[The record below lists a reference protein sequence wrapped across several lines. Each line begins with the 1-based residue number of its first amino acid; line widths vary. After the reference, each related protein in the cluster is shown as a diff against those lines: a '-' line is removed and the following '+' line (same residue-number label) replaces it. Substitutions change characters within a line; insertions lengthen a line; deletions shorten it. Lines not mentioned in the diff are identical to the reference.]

1 MKRHKITRKK
11 KTLKKYS
18 KAQFRR
24 LNKQTNLTIKMKGG
38 DNEYIKHRR
47 AQLER
52 TKEIISELENGK
64 HNTLRD
70 QIRLRIG
77 TLKYAL
83 KYHIDSV
90 SVSDVDIWH
99 DHVKNIDPVIN
110 DINGFLAKGSG
121 ISPIPVSTNTQSSYS
136 NKSTNDTNDEND
148 RNPISISQRS
158 AKKSI
163 GSIGSIRNTIK
174 KKSASIRSIN
184 SRGRGL

>member
-38 DNEYIKHRR
+38 DSEYIIHRR

-52 TKEIISELENGK
+52 TEEIILELKNGK

-70 QIRLRIG
+70 QIKVRLG
-77 TLKYAL
+77 MLKYAL
-83 KYHIDSV
+83 QYHIDSV
-90 SVSDVDIWH
+90 SDVDMWH
-99 DHVKNIDPVIN
+99 DHVKNIDPLIN
-110 DINGFLAKGSG
+110 VINGFLAKGSG

-136 NKSTNDTNDEND
+136 NKSTDDTNDEND

-163 GSIGSIRNTIK
+163 KSIGSIGKTIK
-174 KKSASIRSIN
+174 KKSASRRSIS
-184 SRGRGL
+184 SRGL

>member
-1 MKRHKITRKK
+1 MKKHKITRKK

-18 KAQFRR
+18 NARFRR

-38 DNEYIKHRR
+38 DSEYIKHRR

-52 TKEIISELENGK
+52 TKNIILELENGK

-83 KYHIDSV
+83 QYHIDSV
-90 SVSDVDIWH
+90 SDVDMWH
-99 DHVKNIDPVIN
+99 DHVENIDPLIN
-110 DINGFLAKGSG
+110 VINGFLAKGSG
-121 ISPIPVSTNTQSSYS
+121 ILPIPVSTNTQSSYS
-136 NKSTNDTNDEND
+136 NKSNDDTNDEND
-148 RNPISISQRS
+148 RNPISISQRRTIRSAKS

-163 GSIGSIRNTIK
+163 GSIGKTIK
-174 KKSASIRSIN
+174 KKSASTRSIN
-184 SRGRGL
+184 SRGL

>member
-38 DNEYIKHRR
+38 DSEYIKHRR

-52 TKEIISELENGK
+52 AQKIFLELGHNNHRQLKQKIEKLIPLLDNHIKVVSKSNIEIW
-64 HNTLRD
+64 
-70 QIRLRIG
+70 
-77 TLKYAL
+77 
-83 KYHIDSV
+83 IDYV
-90 SVSDVDIWH
+90 EAFDPLI
-99 DHVKNIDPVIN
+99 NI
-110 DINGFLAKGSG
+110 INGFLAKGSG
-121 ISPIPVSTNTQSSYS
+121 ISLIPVSTNTQSSYS
-136 NKSTNDTNDEND
+136 NKSNNDTNDEND

-163 GSIGSIRNTIK
+163 KSIKSVGKTIE
-174 KKSASIRSIN
+174 KKSASRRSIH
-184 SRGRGL
+184 SRGL